1 MDFGRRFKLYR
12 QKANLTQKE
21 AALKIG
27 IKDYQLANY
36 ETNRGEPSLEI
47 LKRMSQL
54 YKVSIDKM
62 LGNTYKAGEN
72 VFNEDEYTDPD
83 ELLKQLNEIV
93 DKMNKANKK

>member
-62 LGNTYKAGEN
+62 LGNTYKADGN
-72 VFNEDEYTDPD
+72 VFNEDEYADPD